1 MANLELVK
9 GIVKYQAG
17 KILNTVNGKRINIVI
32 TLASGENITIWGNPD
47 DEIKRLK
54 KNEEV
59 QLVKDARGFK
69 LLSEPKEAE
78 PQRFETR
85 EAEEIHIKSSQVKE
99 LGLLLSNCVDR
110 VEKLQPKLAAEE
122 QIKLA
127 ISLFIQVSKC

>member
-17 KILNTVNGKRINIVI
+17 KILDTVNGKRINIVI
-32 TLASGENITIWGNPD
+32 TLASGENITMWGNPD

-54 KNEEV
+54 RNEEV

-78 PQRFETR
+78 PQKFETR
-85 EAEEIHIKSSQVKE
+85 EAEETHLKHAQVKE

-110 VEKLQPKLAAEE
+110 MQILQPKIPAEE